1 MITEEGTRNA
11 RSGIGNPVTA
21 ETRLPVLEDPTK
33 VAARDARE
41 LSRVFLGRLGA
52 LEEGTPEFQ
61 YIRNTLIELNLS
73 LVRFVATRFRSRGD
87 EMEDIVQ
94 VGTVG
99 LIKAIDRFDLTREV
113 EFTTF
118 AIPCIAGEIKR
129 YFRDTG
135 WAVHVPRRLQE
146 LRITLAKA
154 VDELAQVLDTDPTPA
169 ELAAYLGLSE
179 QEVRQGIVASNG
191 YTASSLDVPLDRDD
205 EAGGSYA
212 EHHGGTDP
220 ALDGVEDMAALKP
233 LIARLGERDRL
244 LLRMR
249 FREEMTQSQIGLA
262 LGLSQMHV
270 SRLLSHILTR
280 LRGHLLL
287 DA

>member
-1 MITEEGTRNA
+1 MITEESKERA
-11 RSGIGNPVTA
+11 RSGIGDPVGNEA
-21 ETRLPVLEDPTK
+21 RLPVLEDPTK

-41 LSRVFLGRLGA
+41 LSKVFLGRLGV

-99 LIKAIDRFDLTREV
+99 LIKAIDRFDLSREV

-129 YFRDTG
+129 YFRDTS

-154 VDELAQVLDTDPTPA
+154 MDEMAQVLDTDPTPA
-169 ELAAYLGLSE
+169 ELARHLGLSE

-212 EHHGGTDP
+212 EQHGGTDP
-220 ALDGVEDMAALKP
+220 ALEGVEDIAALKP
-233 LIARLGERDRL
+233 LIARLGERDHL

-280 LRGHLLL
+280 LRGDLLL
-287 DA
+287 DE